1 MPAATR
7 SILIDA
13 PVEKVFRIVTDY
25 DRYAEFL
32 PEVKR
37 VATSERSGNE
47 VKVHYE
53 VDVIKR
59 IKYTLKMQEEP
70 PHRVTWTFVAGE
82 VMKDNHG
89 SWVLERAG
97 ETKTKATYAIEMAL
111 GPLVPKVIVKALV
124 EGSLPKMLDAFKR
137 RAEERE

>member
-7 SILIDA
+7 SIVIDA
-13 PVEKVFRIVTDY
+13 PVEKVFRVVSDY

-37 VATSERSGNE
+37 VSTSERSGNE

-53 VDVIKR
+53 VEVIKT
-59 IKYTLKMQEEP
+59 IKYTLKMREEP
-70 PHRVTWTFVAGE
+70 PHRVTWSFVTGE

-89 SWVLERAG
+89 EWVLEPSGDA
-97 ETKTKATYAIEMAL
+97 KTKATYTIEMAL
-111 GPLVPKVIVKALV
+111 GPLVPKAIVKALV
-124 EGSLPKMLDAFKR
+124 EGSLPKMLEAFKR
-137 RAEERE
+137 RAEAT

>member
-7 SILIDA
+7 SIVIDA
-13 PVEKVFRIVTDY
+13 PVEKVFQVVTDY

-37 VATSERSGNE
+37 VSSKRSGNQVE
-47 VKVHYE
+47 VHYE

-59 IKYTLKMQEEP
+59 IQYTLRMQEEP
-70 PHRVTWTFVAGE
+70 PHRVTWSFVKGE
-82 VMKDNHG
+82 MMKDNHG
-89 SWVLERAG
+89 SWALEPGG
-97 ETKTKATYAIEMAL
+97 EGKTKATYTIDMAL
-111 GPLVPKVIVKALV
+111 GPLVPKAIVKALV

-137 RAEERE
+137 RAESR

>member
-7 SILIDA
+7 SIVIDA
-13 PVEKVFRIVTDY
+13 PVEKVFQIVTDY

-37 VATSERSGNE
+37 VSTSERSGNR
-47 VKVHYE
+47 VQVHYE

-59 IKYTLKMQEEP
+59 IQYTLRMQEEP
-70 PHRVTWTFVAGE
+70 PHRVTWSFVKGE

-89 SWVLERAG
+89 SWLLEPAG
-97 ETKTKATYAIEMAL
+97 EGKTKATYTIEMAL
-111 GPLVPKVIVKALV
+111 GPLVPKTIVKALV
-124 EGSLPKMLDAFKR
+124 EGSLPKMLEAFKR
-137 RAEERE
+137 RAEGR

>member
-32 PEVKR
+32 PEVKS

-89 SWVLERAG
+89 SWVLEPAG
-97 ETKTKATYAIEMAL
+97 EAKTKATYAIEMAL

-137 RAEERE
+137 RAERK